1 MKRISYIS
9 LAVALCLTSLSL
21 SAQQNLRSGYFLDGY
36 TYKYKM
42 NPAMAPNRGFFA
54 MPLLGNVGIGM
65 ESNLG
70 LSDFLYPT
78 ESGRLTTFLS
88 PRVSNEEFL
97 RRVEENNK
105 FNTNLDLGLIAFG
118 FRTGKC
124 YHTFDVS
131 ARIDGGMNIPGGFF
145 RFMKVGAQEGMTAW
159 DISNIGMRMSARA
172 EIAYGLSRSFLDES
186 LRIGV
191 RAKLLLG
198 IIRADIAMDKMS
210 MEMSS
215 SRWAIEAHGQ
225 MHASAPMPFSTKGEN
240 GNAESPDQNNI
251 VDWSNFSMADIMK
264 EGVSPSYGF
273 AFDLGATYDFL
284 DYFTAS
290 LAFLDMGA
298 MSWKNSMTAE
308 TPTTSWEFTGFES
321 ADVDHIGEQLSK
333 MTEDMMSAF
342 NFEMKEREITHTAP
356 LAMTINAG
364 IEARMPFYERLSF
377 GLLYTQ
383 RIEGAFSWSEGRL
396 AASVTPVNF
405 LSLTTNY
412 AFSHFG
418 HSWGGALN
426 LNFPGFGIFLG
437 MDSFAPLLNVT
448 PQFIPVNSINTNLAF
463 GINFNFGKYHGRFTK
478 KDKE

>member
-1 MKRISYIS
+1 MKRSYHIS
-9 LAVALCLTSLSL
+9 LALFVLMISVPMA
-21 SAQQNLRSGYFLDGY
+21 AQQNLRSAYFLDGY

-42 NPAMAPNRGFFA
+42 NPAMASERGFFA
-54 MPLLGNVGIGM
+54 MPILGNVGVGM
-65 ESNLG
+65 ESSLG

-88 PRVSNEEFL
+88 PRVSSEEFL
-97 RRVEENNK
+97 SRVSENNK
-105 FNTNLDLGLIAFG
+105 SNINLDLGIVAFG
-118 FRTGKC
+118 FWTGKLF
-124 YHTFDVS
+124 HTFDVS
-131 ARIDGGMNIPGGFF
+131 ARMDFGMNMPGGFL
-145 RFMKVGAQEGMTAW
+145 RFMKLGATEGNTAW
-159 DISNIGMRMSARA
+159 DISNIGMRMSSRVDV
-172 EIAYGLSRSFLDES
+172 AYGLSRSFLDES
-186 LRIGV
+186 LRVGL

-198 IIRADIAMDKMS
+198 MARADVAMDRMS

-215 SRWAIEAHGQ
+215 SRWAIDAHGQ
-225 MHASAPMPFSTKGEN
+225 MHVSLPGSFMTKGEN
-240 GNAESPDQNNI
+240 GTAEDPAQNDL
-251 VDWSNFSMADIMK
+251 VDWSSLDTDGIV
-264 EGVSPSYGF
+264 EGLKSPSTGF
-273 AFDLGATYDFL
+273 AIDLGATYDFL

-290 LAFLDMGA
+290 LSILDMGM

-308 TPTTSWEFTGFES
+308 TPATSWEFNGFENP
-321 ADVDHIGEQLSK
+321 DVDKIGEQLSK
-333 MTEDMMSAF
+333 MAEDMMSAF
-342 NFEMKEREITHTAP
+342 NFEMKERDMKKSSP

-383 RIEGAFSWSEGRL
+383 RIEGAYSWSEGRL
-396 AASVTPVNF
+396 AATLTPVKWF
-405 LSLTTNY
+405 GVTTNY